1 MPTTGTQSWE
11 SLEQWSPTAFLVAGM
26 LLLGYAVLKA
36 LSAFAGVTAPSAFDV
51 AYGTLGLL
59 VPAFGLLGLHPR
71 LRDAAP
77 RVSLAGVCATI
88 VSAICSAAILLWVVG
103 ATLQM
108 EGYPAI
114 PEDAPTWTVAALLL
128 VFLTLALGFLLF
140 SVASLRTAVLSR
152 TVGVLLLVPTVVWIG
167 LIFGNVVAP
176 SGDYLGVLAYTP
188 ISIALLGIGYLL
200 RGEPSPTDRAGPA
213 SDTTA

>member
-1 MPTTGTQSWE
+1 MPTTGTQSWK
-11 SLEQWSPTAFLVAGM
+11 SVEQWSPRVFLVAGV
-26 LLLGYAVLKA
+26 LLLGYAMLKTV
-36 LSAFAGVTAPSAFDV
+36 SAFAGITAPSAFDV

-59 VPAFGLLGLHPR
+59 VAAFGLLGLYPR
-71 LRDAAP
+71 LRDIAS

-88 VSAICSAAILLWVVG
+88 VSAICSAAIVLWVVG

-114 PEDAPTWTVAALLL
+114 PEDAPAWTVAALVV
-128 VFLTLALGFLLF
+128 VFLTLALGFFLF

-152 TVGVLLLVPTVVWIG
+152 TVGFLLLVPTVAWVG
-167 LIFGNVVAP
+167 LIVGNVVAP
-176 SGDYLGVLAYTP
+176 SGDYLGVLTYTP
-188 ISIALLGIGYLL
+188 ISITLLSIGYLL

-213 SDTTA
+213 SDTVA